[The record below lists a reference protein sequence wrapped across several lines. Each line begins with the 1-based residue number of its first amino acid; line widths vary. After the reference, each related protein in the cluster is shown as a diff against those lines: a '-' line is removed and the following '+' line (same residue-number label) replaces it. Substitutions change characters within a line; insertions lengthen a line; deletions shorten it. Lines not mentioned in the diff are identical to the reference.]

1 MNITIM
7 RRLENLEKR
16 FTNRETPSLLLI
28 RFDAAAQDW
37 VIGEQYTKHDGRG
50 NVIAG
55 GKRTEK
61 RVKDLAGYII
71 PADCNAQIILD
82 FMECENGAI
91 ATVHT
96 GEIRKAAQ
104 IGKAAFAIVQID
116 PPTDHA
122 PSSPA
127 GDVAIKIDVYGKD
140 ETQDE

>member
-1 MNITIM
+1 MNVTIM
-7 RRLENLEKR
+7 RRLADLEKR
-16 FTNRETPSLLLI
+16 FTQRETPSLLLI
-28 RFDAAAQDW
+28 RYDAAAQDW

-82 FMECENGAI
+82 TMEQENGTVT
-91 ATVHT
+91 TVHT

-104 IGKAAFAIVQID
+104 IGKAAFAIAQID

-127 GDVAIKIDVYGKD
+127 GDAIIKIDVFGKD
-140 ETQDE
+140 EAQ